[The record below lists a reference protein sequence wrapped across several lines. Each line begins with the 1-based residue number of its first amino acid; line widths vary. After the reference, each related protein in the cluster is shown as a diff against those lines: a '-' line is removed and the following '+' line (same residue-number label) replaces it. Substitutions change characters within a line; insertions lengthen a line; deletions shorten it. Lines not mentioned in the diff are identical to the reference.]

1 MNIPDVVELL
11 KQNGVI
17 RTESAVK
24 FIAKKYGLYNKS
36 DSPRPGLD
44 TKIVSRFVKIS
55 SSPLRVAEIARGAG
69 TTYSKVNYYILK
81 HRIAVVKEFG
91 VTLLKNKKDIEYV
104 KSFL

>member
-11 KQNGVI
+11 KQNGII
-17 RTESAVK
+17 RTESAIK
-24 FIAKKYGLYNKS
+24 FIAKKHGLYNKS
-36 DSPRPGLD
+36 DSTRPGLD
-44 TKIVSRFVKIS
+44 SKKVATFVTVA
-55 SSPLRVAEIARGAG
+55 SSPLRITEVARKSG

-91 VTLLKNKKDIEYV
+91 VTLFKNKEDVKYV